1 MEAITRTDERG
12 RTLYVQVF
20 NGKEYKLYAGERYF
34 SRGTKRLHREV
45 WKLYNGQI
53 PKGYHVHHKDEN
65 TWNNDISNLEL
76 VEITHI
82 YGITQKSKVEIMNC
96 LHGEERILPKQ
107 ANLPLNG
114 TNQRREGNGIAKK
127 QKSNLQMQ
135 SRKPSFVNGVEKSSL
150 PFQTE
155 IISFAQTNA
164 KQPIGIIQGLITKR
178 GNANGAAMNLL
189 QTNTARPNF
198 VVGDVADN
206 ILQASELKEIEIVK
220 EDICNVYDIEVE
232 DMHEFFANG
241 VLVHNC
247 IDAARYYVL
256 GELLGRIMKPKD
268 ISGVF
273 GH

>member
-1 MEAITRTDERG
+1 M
-12 RTLYVQVF
+12 
-20 NGKEYKLYAGERYF
+20 
-34 SRGTKRLHREV
+34 
-45 WKLYNGQI
+45 
-53 PKGYHVHHKDEN
+53 
-65 TWNNDISNLEL
+65 
-76 VEITHI
+76 
-82 YGITQKSKVEIMNC
+82 
-96 LHGEERILPKQ
+96 
-107 ANLPLNG
+107 
-114 TNQRREGNGIAKK
+114 
-127 QKSNLQMQ
+127 
-135 SRKPSFVNGVEKSSL
+135 EKSSL

-247 IDAARYYVL
+247 IDAVRYYVL
-256 GELLGRIMKPKD
+256 GELLGKIQKPKD
-268 ISGVF
+268 LTGIF
-273 GH
+273 TH

>member
-1 MEAITRTDERG
+1 MEKR
-12 RTLYVQVF
+12 
-20 NGKEYKLYAGERYF
+20 EYC
-34 SRGTKRLHREV
+34 
-45 WKLYNGQI
+45 Q
-53 PKGYHVHHKDEN
+53 
-65 TWNNDISNLEL
+65 
-76 VEITHI
+76 
-82 YGITQKSKVEIMNC
+82 
-96 LHGEERILPKQ
+96 KQ

-241 VLVHNC
+241 GSR
-247 IDAARYYVL
+247 A
-256 GELLGRIMKPKD
+256 
-268 ISGVF
+268 
-273 GH
+273 

>member
-45 WKLYNGQI
+45 WKFYNGQI

-76 VEITHI
+76 VEMHAH
-82 YGITQKSKVEIMNC
+82 
-96 LHGEERILPKQ
+96 LRHHAEEQSRDNELL
-107 ANLPLNG
+107 AW
-114 TNQRREGNGIAKK
+114 RRENIAKAS
-127 QKSNLQMQ
+127 QLAVEWHKSEEG
-135 SRKPSFVNGVEKSSL
+135 RKWHSKKAKEQFANAKPETFICEWCGKEFS
-150 PFQTE
+150 
-155 IISFAQTNA
+155 AQTNA

-247 IDAARYYVL
+247 IDAVRYYVL
-256 GELLGRIMKPKD
+256 GELLGKIQKPKD
-268 ISGVF
+268 LTGIF
-273 GH
+273 TH